1 MGTGPSKSQQ
11 QYPQLPGQPQSG
23 PPNRLNQSVNPGITL
38 QPTQPS
44 KIYDL
49 QFILDSPP
57 PIIPQPQQNTSRN
70 KVQQKEKLDTIK
82 AKILEYNKTWNFGN
96 QSDGLLKKELKKETY
111 DNFILFVTKLIQGG
125 NTPNQTL
132 ATNNANAKSFRDK
145 QNIIREIH
153 KLILSGGGNQLLTY
167 EIEVKMSDI
176 FPNISDGKQNN
187 TMMVNLLGLASI
199 IGAEHIVIYLLM
211 IGANPSITK
220 TDNRDSATLM
230 LSFQIGL
237 YKLLQQ
243 QQPIN
248 QKYFIILPRIL
259 YILFLL
265 GSIGVGVDLSAIF
278 ETNEEKNNKNN
289 STKPKIPVESSILN
303 MLAQMPG
310 NTDSPTETARQTLQ
324 NGGSIPLLLEILEKN
339 NPNAF
344 TPKFF
349 KTVDSLERPYDIN
362 VLYSVLMNPNIDD
375 KTKLELTKLLVLKYN
390 AIITNVP
397 TFIERR
403 TNIDIFESIILAI
416 DDIKFTNPQTKL
428 SILEI
433 FSVSNKEFKDKLEKS
448 GLLSKYS
455 NSSSNTNKNAKI
467 KRLETVVALLREK
480 SKLITNGLAGNI
492 AALGAKSALIN
503 AEVASL
509 TGNPPTGFGTNK
521 GLYQLSSP
529 QSTANKFATGQ
540 PQIPTNPFSLSQPQ
554 IPTNPF
560 TTNQTFAQQG
570 QPQIQPTGFGTNPA
584 LSQQFLSN
592 SLSQSSVLQSQQMQ
606 PPGAT
611 LEKKSSGNRF
621 NRFKFWKKG
630 NNGQAA
636 AQKNSQSTLR
646 PLNTKLPQAASQIN
660 PSTNLPQKPKQWLF
674 NSLKGRIFGKKN
686 NKGLPVA
693 QPAPLSSIPPISLQS
708 PILNTTASSGLSQTV
723 LPLNSPQNRP
733 LSSASLQS
741 SASLNKPLNTTASSG
756 LSQTVSPLNSPPNL
770 PLSSA
775 SLQSSASLNK
785 PLNTTASSGLSQT
798 VSPLNSPP
806 NLPVSSTSL
815 QPVDQPNLKQKK
827 SLANRAK
834 GFFGVGKKNQTDP
847 QNTSQAG
854 GKKIQ
859 MRTYHFLKHKKYS
872 ERAFIA
878 ERPIIAA
885 DNAYDFMKIHY
896 DIGSKKITFTIH
908 DRVNN
913 KKYKYTA
920 RTLKD
925 GTNVI
930 KSAK

>member
-1 MGTGPSKSQQ
+1 MGNGPSKSQQ
-11 QYPQLPGQPQSG
+11 QYLQLPGQPQS
-23 PPNRLNQSVNPGITL
+23 VNAGITPP
-38 QPTQPS
+38 PTQPS

-57 PIIPQPQQNTSRN
+57 PIILQPQQNTSRN
-70 KVQQKEKLDTIK
+70 QVQQKEKLDAIR

-111 DNFILFVTKLIQGG
+111 DNFISFVTKLIQGG

-153 KLILSGGGNQLLTY
+153 NLILSGGGNQL
-167 EIEVKMSDI
+167 VNVFFQVNMSDI
-176 FPNISDGKQNN
+176 FPNISNGKQNN

-237 YKLLQQ
+237 YKLLQSSTQQQTQ
-243 QQPIN
+243 QQP
-248 QKYFIILPRIL
+248 QFLKYFIILPRIL

-278 ETNEEKNNKNN
+278 ETNEKKINKNN
-289 STKPKIPVESSILN
+289 STKSEVPVRSSILN

-310 NTDSPTETARQTLQ
+310 NTGIPTETARQTLQ

-339 NPNAF
+339 NPNPLDK
-344 TPKFF
+344 PKFF
-349 KTVDSLERPYDIN
+349 KDVNSLETPYDIN

-375 KTKLELTKLLVLKYN
+375 ETKIRLTELLVIHYN
-390 AIITNVP
+390 ANITNVP
-397 TFIERR
+397 TFVVKD
-403 TNIDIFESIILAI
+403 TNISIFDRIILAI
-416 DDIKFTNPQTKL
+416 YDIKFTNPQTKL
-428 SILEI
+428 SILEF
-433 FSVSNKEFKDKLEKS
+433 FSFSSKEFKDKLEKS
-448 GLLSKYS
+448 GIL
-455 NSSSNTNKNAKI
+455 NNSNTNKNEKI
-467 KRLETVVALLREK
+467 RRLETEVALLRQK
-480 SKLITNGLAGNI
+480 SKLITNGLAGKI
-492 AALGAKSALIN
+492 AALGAQSALIN
-503 AEVASL
+503 EEMAAL
-509 TGNPPTGFGTNK
+509 TGNPPTVFGTNK

-529 QSTANKFATGQ
+529 QST
-540 PQIPTNPFSLSQPQ
+540 
-554 IPTNPF
+554 
-560 TTNQTFAQQG
+560 
-570 QPQIQPTGFGTNPA
+570 
-584 LSQQFLSN
+584 
-592 SLSQSSVLQSQQMQ
+592 VLQSQQMQ
-606 PPGAT
+606 QPGAT
-611 LEKKSSGNRF
+611 LEKRSVSNIFSNG
-621 NRFKFWKKG
+621 FKKMFKKG

-646 PLNTKLPQAASQIN
+646 PLNTTLPQAASQIN
-660 PSTNLPQKPKQWLF
+660 PSTNLHQKPKQGLI
-674 NSLKGRIFGKKN
+674 NSLKGRFFGKKN

-693 QPAPLSSIPPISLQS
+693 QPA
-708 PILNTTASSGLSQTV
+708 
-723 LPLNSPQNRP
+723 
-733 LSSASLQS
+733 LQS
-741 SASLNKPLNTTASSG
+741 SAPVSNSPKTTANLALIPPVLP
-756 LSQTVSPLNSPPNL
+756 LSIPPNL

-775 SLQSSASLNK
+775 SLQSSAPVSNSPK
-785 PLNTTASSGLSQT
+785 TTANLE
-798 VSPLNSPP
+798 LIPP
-806 NLPVSSTSL
+806 VLPIITPKNSTSL
-815 QPVDQPNLKQKK
+815 LPVAQPNQKSK
-827 SLANRAK
+827 PSITNRARD
-834 GFFGVGKKNQTDP
+834 FFRFGKKNQTGL
-847 QNTSQAG
+847 QAG

-885 DNAYDFMKIHY
+885 DNAYDFMKLHY